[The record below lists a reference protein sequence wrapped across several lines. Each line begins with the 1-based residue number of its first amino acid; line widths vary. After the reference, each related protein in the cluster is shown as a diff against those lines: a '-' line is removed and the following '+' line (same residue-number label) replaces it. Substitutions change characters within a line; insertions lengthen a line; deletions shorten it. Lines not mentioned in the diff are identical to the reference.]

1 MFCQGST
8 GCNGGSGCVRS
19 TACQRGVSRKSR
31 KMQMVI
37 GFLTL
42 QRASSGK
49 NCFTSGWFEGGS
61 ESQAGQVVKPREP
74 LR

>member
-1 MFCQGST
+1 MFCQGAA

-19 TACQRGVSRKSR
+19 TAWQRGVRK
-31 KMQMVI
+31 KIAVL
-37 GFLTL
+37 FLFGYL
-42 QRASSGK
+42 ILKAASSGK

-61 ESQAGQVVKPREP
+61 ESQAGQVVRPREP